1 MRAGKLRSKI
11 DILRFME
18 VELPNGATAN
28 EWAVYI
34 RGLRCD
40 DRVVSSRDL
49 IRSGAEIDSETHT
62 IEARYRGDILP
73 TDRIRLSDGREL
85 AIVGRP
91 KPGSDQKKRSMIITA
106 VYDGK

>member
-11 DILRFME
+11 DILRYME
-18 VELPNGATAN
+18 IELPNGATGN
-28 EWAVYI
+28 QWSVYI
-34 RGLRCD
+34 SGLRCD

-49 IRSGAEIDSETHT
+49 IRAGAEVDSETHT
-62 IEARYRGDILP
+62 IEVRYRGDILP

-91 KPGSDQKKRSMIITA
+91 KPGNDQKSRSMIITA